1 MNGLPFSS
9 LGHFPNPGIK
19 PASLR
24 SPALVGEFFTASAP
38 SDVPDL
44 GQEFPKPSWS
54 PLRGVKGVK
63 PPMEFGEMT
72 RDCFPG
78 HAGKKA
84 LISR

>member
-1 MNGLPFSS
+1 MHPCQAAA
-9 LGHFPNPGIK
+9 
-19 PASLR
+19 PAKA
-24 SPALVGEFFTASAP
+24 PALKGGQLAHEGGCVLTSAP
-38 SDVPDL
+38 APVL
-44 GQEFPKPSWS
+44 
-54 PLRGVKGVK
+54 GVKGVK

>member
-1 MNGLPFSS
+1 MYLDCHQVQAHLLVEYGVWMLVSFIEQR
-9 LGHFPNPGIK
+9 G
-19 PASLR
+19 R
-24 SPALVGEFFTASAP
+24 VGEKVKLPLSCRVAT
-38 SDVPDL
+38 
-44 GQEFPKPSWS
+44 GISWS

>member
-1 MNGLPFSS
+1 MVNLPPSGQLFSS
-9 LGHFPNPGIK
+9 SDSARKDLVSYSPPGH
-19 PASLR
+19 
-24 SPALVGEFFTASAP
+24 EE
-38 SDVPDL
+38 SDVTERL
-44 GQEFPKPSWS
+44 